1 MKNEKLFILLSSYIA
16 LECKVRNY
24 HWNVECHHFTEYH
37 KYFETEYE
45 TISGEIDEIAE
56 QIRKLGEKV
65 PATLENFVK
74 HCNENKIDISNRAE
88 KSSDMVLCLIESNKA
103 IIEMIKDLKIE
114 LEGQREYMSTCSLM
128 DDLLKSR
135 EKDLWFLT
143 SLSK

>member
-1 MKNEKLFILLSSYIA
+1 MKNEKLFVLLSSYVA

-37 KYFETEYE
+37 KYFEEEYD
-45 TISGEIDEIAE
+45 IIADEIDEIAE

-65 PATLENFVK
+65 PSTLENIVK
-74 HCNENKIDISNRAE
+74 CCNENNIDISNKAE
-88 KSSDMVLCLIESNKA
+88 KSSDMVLCLIDSNKK
-103 IIEMIKDLKIE
+103 IIEMIKDLKNE
-114 LEGQREYMSTCSLM
+114 LEGKREHMSTCSLL